1 MPVFLCF
8 YARLIFLPSLPR
20 AERNRILS
28 KASDAPWPS
37 VPFAAN
43 PPARSMVLLPG
54 APLHRLALSPGRAW
68 LAHWAHTTP
77 RFPAYPRPGA
87 PLHRLALSPGRAWL
101 AHWAHTTPRFPAYPR
116 PGAPLHLF
124 PLSSG
129 RAWLAHWAHTTPRF
143 PAYPRP
149 GAPLHLFPLSS
160 GRAWLAHWAHTT
172 PRFPA
177 YPRPGAPLHLF
188 PLSSGRAWLAHWA
201 QNKKDRSAAIC
212 LFCLMVYV
220 KRLAPQSGGL
230 SLYGCIIPR
239 LCGMGLSCL

>member
-1 MPVFLCF
+1 MLLCPIDIP
-8 YARLIFLPSLPR
+8 ASLPR

-28 KASDAPWPS
+28 KASDDPWPS

-54 APLHRLALSPGRAW
+54 APLHLSPLSFGRAW

-87 PLHRLALSPGRAWL
+87 PLHRLALSP
-101 AHWAHTTPRFPAYPR
+101 
-116 PGAPLHLF
+116 
-124 PLSSG
+124 
-129 RAWLAHWAHTTPRF
+129 
-143 PAYPRP
+143 
-149 GAPLHLFPLSS
+149 
-160 GRAWLAHWAHTT
+160 
-172 PRFPA
+172 
-177 YPRPGAPLHLF
+177 
-188 PLSSGRAWLAHWA
+188 GRAWLAHWA